1 MLKFTLL
8 QLTTLALVLLSGQ
21 EALARPGK
29 LRPVESKRLRNGVKR
44 KALLDGSRKLQ
55 EIAYA
60 TSERNRVFGSPGH
73 KATVEYIQSELGKTG
88 DYFDV
93 SLQPFTATYA
103 EHSAEVAIDN
113 QPVKSVTFT
122 YSPNGNFQDVEVVNI
137 NNLGCDQSDF
147 PPEVEGKIALIK
159 RGTCGFS
166 VKSARAG
173 NAKAV
178 AVLLYNNAPGDVS
191 GTLGSKGPIPE
202 GSFVPIAGI
211 TQELGATLVA
221 RLAAGEKVTADM
233 KLEGIIEDRL
243 THNVIAETR
252 GGSKEQ
258 VIFVGAHSDS
268 VVAGPGINDNGS
280 GSVALLTV
288 AKELS
293 KYSVNNAVRFA
304 WWSAEEYGLLGAE
317 HYVGEL
323 SQEQKDQIR
332 LYLNFDMIAS
342 PNYVLSVHDGDGSTF
357 NTTGPPG
364 SAEAEAMFFDYF
376 KNVAKQPLIEGP
388 FDGRSDYGPFLD
400 AGIAAGGLDT
410 GAEGLKTEEE
420 AKIFGG
426 QAGIA
431 YDSNYHQA
439 GDTIDNLSMKA
450 FEVNAKAIAHAVATY
465 ATSFESLGPRAAS
478 TNNRREAAAK
488 KVDHSTH
495 RCGGDLALL

>member
-1 MLKFTLL
+1 M
-8 QLTTLALVLLSGQ
+8 
-21 EALARPGK
+21 
-29 LRPVESKRLRNGVKR
+29 
-44 KALLDGSRKLQ
+44 
-55 EIAYA
+55 
-60 TSERNRVFGSPGH
+60 
-73 KATVEYIQSELGKTG
+73 
-88 DYFDV
+88 
-93 SLQPFTATYA
+93 
-103 EHSAEVAIDN
+103 AIDN
-113 QPVKSVTFT
+113 QPVRSVTFT
-122 YSPNGNFQDVEVVNI
+122 YSPNGNFNDVEVVNV
-137 NNLGCDQSDF
+137 NNVGCDQADF

-159 RGTCGFS
+159 RGTCSFAI
-166 VKSARAG
+166 KSARAG

-178 AVLLYNNAPGDVS
+178 ATIIYNNAPGDVS
-191 GTLGSKGPIPE
+191 GTLGSPGPIPE
-202 GSFVPIAGI
+202 GSFVPVAGLS
-211 TQELGATLVA
+211 QEDGNALAA

-233 KLEGIIEDRL
+233 KLEGVVEDRV

-258 VIFVGAHSDS
+258 VIMVGAHSDS

-280 GSVALLTV
+280 GSVALLTI
-288 AKELS
+288 AKNLA

-323 SQEQKDQIR
+323 TQEQKDQIR

-357 NTTGPPG
+357 NLTGPAG

-376 KNVAKQPLIEGP
+376 KNIAKQPLIEGP

-420 AKIFGG
+420 AKMFGG

-431 YDSNYHQA
+431 YDVNYHKV
-439 GDTIDNLSMKA
+439 GDTIDNLNMQA
-450 FEVNAKAIAHAVATY
+450 FEINTKAIAHAVATY
-465 ATSFESLGPRAAS
+465 STSFDSLGPRAKS
-478 TNNRREAAAK
+478 TNNRRDVAK

-495 RCGGDLALL
+495 RCGGDLSRLKKSAFEFHQCITITTSMSNTRRQILPQIALL